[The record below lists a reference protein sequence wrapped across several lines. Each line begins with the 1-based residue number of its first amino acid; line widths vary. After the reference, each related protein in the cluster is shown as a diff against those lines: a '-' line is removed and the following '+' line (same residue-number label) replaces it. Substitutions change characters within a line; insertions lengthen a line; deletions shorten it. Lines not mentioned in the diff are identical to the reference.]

1 MENIVLLSKR
11 SKVGSILYWLFVYQC
26 FCCFLIKNFG
36 VPKTISFGIDFFYVI
51 ILVYVLKQKTSKEL
65 LLPKVILC
73 TLIISTVVGTVVNS
87 AELTNWIWGARSEF
101 WGMAVLFACVKFL
114 TLSDIER
121 IMKFFFK
128 FQFLNLACAAYQYH
142 VLGYY
147 QDFNNGA
154 FLGGAYQDVFC
165 ALLFTYYFYK
175 YIRHEDKLWKLV
187 FVGLSG
193 LYIAVV
199 EEEKFI
205 FIEFAGI
212 IAYYFVSTGMNFAK
226 ILIMAGCVAA
236 GVIALPILNSVN
248 GQDSMEMLTSW
259 DNFIGYATMTGY
271 GYELPR
277 LGSSSIISAKFFGDT
292 TQDFFGLGLGMC
304 EDAST
309 VPFINTAFFQ
319 QWSWLH
325 YMWFTFQ
332 IQFMQTGWIGIILYI
347 AFFVSILAVNLVCRK
362 NIPGNYKYF
371 ADFSVAMSFIAI
383 AVIWYSCSTRGQ
395 AGNFVFFA
403 IAIGMAINRQ
413 LKSNKNIKKL
423 CKQK

>member
-1 MENIVLLSKR
+1 MNSMNNVGTDGSTAYTDSRLREHRIYKVTLYGAIVNVLLCVAKLLAGIFGKSSAMIADGVHSLSDLITDIIVIAFVRISSKPQDR
-11 SKVGSILYWLFVYQC
+11 GHEYGHGKYETLATTIIGLMLLFV
-26 FCCFLIKNFG
+26 G
-36 VPKTISFGIDFFYVI
+36 
-51 ILVYVLKQKTSKEL
+51 
-65 LLPKVILC
+65 
-73 TLIISTVVGTVVNS
+73 
-87 AELTNWIWGARSEF
+87 GARSEF

-154 FLGGAYQDVFC
+154 FLGGAYQNVFC

-304 EDAST
+304 
-309 VPFINTAFFQ
+309 
-319 QWSWLH
+319 
-325 YMWFTFQ
+325 
-332 IQFMQTGWIGIILYI
+332 GW
-347 AFFVSILAVNLVCRK
+347 
-362 NIPGNYKYF
+362 
-371 ADFSVAMSFIAI
+371 
-383 AVIWYSCSTRGQ
+383 STRTPSS
-395 AGNFVFFA
+395 AC
-403 IAIGMAINRQ
+403 RR
-413 LKSNKNIKKL
+413 
-423 CKQK
+423 